1 MLRLEK
7 ITKIYATDLVLKD
20 ISWEIKKGEK
30 IGLIGSNG
38 AGKTTQLKILMG
50 EEEQTSGSIIKEGK
64 PRISY
69 LKQEF
74 DLNMNNTVRDEL
86 IGAFEE
92 IQLINK
98 KIKALELEM
107 LNKKESRDTKKL
119 NTLINQIGNYQAKF
133 EDLGGYLIQAKVD
146 KILPILGFSQD
157 EANELVSNFS
167 CGWQMKIALGKIM
180 LLQPDLLLLDEPTNH
195 LDLDTIAWLEEY
207 LLPLKTSMIIISH
220 DRYFIDK
227 LCKKIIFIENGISN
241 TYKGNYSFFI
251 KQKLLDEQAQNK
263 AYQLQQKEL
272 EIQKKY
278 IDRFRA
284 SATRSTQAKSREKQI
299 MKIKRIDNVSQKP
312 KTPIFKFPDCR
323 PSGKSVLEIK
333 NLCHGFSDKIIFF
346 ESNLKINS
354 GEKVAFL
361 GPNGIGKSTLFKLI
375 MKKINPEI
383 GEINLDKHNLITSYY
398 EQNQSEALDPEKIVI
413 DLIFEIVR
421 DWPQKKVRT
430 FLGAFGF
437 YKETVFKKVNQLSG
451 GEKARLAMALI
462 ILKPSNFL
470 LLDEPTNHLD
480 LQSKANLELA
490 LNSYKGTVLI
500 ISHDRFFISKV
511 ANRIIEIENLNFQ
524 SFDGDYEYYL
534 EKKKANK
541 SSKK

>member
-1 MLRLEK
+1 VLRLEN
-7 ITKIYATDLVLKD
+7 ITKIYATDLVLKN
-20 ISWEIKKGEK
+20 INWEIKKGEK

-38 AGKTTQLKILMG
+38 AGKTTQLKILTG
-50 EEEQTSGSIIKEGK
+50 EEEQTSGSIIKEGNL
-64 PRISY
+64 RISY

-74 DLNMNNTVRDEL
+74 DLNLNNSVRDEL
-86 IGAFEE
+86 IGAFEDTQ
-92 IQLINK
+92 IISQKIN
-98 KIKALELEM
+98 ALEVEM
-107 LNKKESRDTKKL
+107 LNKKDSKDKEQLS
-119 NTLINQIGNYQAKF
+119 TLINKIGDYQRKF
-133 EDLGGYLIQAKVD
+133 EDLGGYLIPAKVD
-146 KILPILGFSQD
+146 KILPILGFSQE
-157 EANELVSNFS
+157 EADELVANFS

-207 LLPLKTSMIIISH
+207 LLPLKTSIIVISH

-227 LCKKIIFIENGISN
+227 LCKKIVFIENGIAK
-241 TYKGNYSFFI
+241 TYNGNYSFFI
-251 KQKLLDEQAQNK
+251 EQKLLDEQFQNK

-278 IDRFRA
+278 IERFRA

-299 MKIKRIDNVSQKP
+299 SKIIKIDNVSKQK
-312 KTPIFKFPDCR
+312 KSPILKFPECK

-333 NLCHGFSDKIIFF
+333 NLCHGFFDKIIFF

-354 GEKVAFL
+354 GEKVAFV
-361 GPNGIGKSTLFKLI
+361 GPNGVGKSTLFKLI
-375 MKKINPEI
+375 MKQINPDI
-383 GEINLDKHNLITSYY
+383 GEISLSNHNLITSYY
-398 EQNQSEALDPEKIVI
+398 EQNQSEALDPEQFII
-413 DLIFEIVR
+413 DLVFDLVP

-430 FLGAFGF
+430 FLGGFGF

-480 LQSKANLELA
+480 LHSKENLEIA

-511 ANRIIEIENLNFQ
+511 ADRIVEIKNFTFQ
-524 SFDGDYEYYL
+524 SYDGDYKYYL
-534 EKKKANK
+534 EKKRLKKLRNK
-541 SSKK
+541 

>member
-1 MLRLEK
+1 MLRLEN
-7 ITKIYATDLVLKD
+7 ITKIFATDLVLKN
-20 ISWEIKKGEK
+20 INWEIKKGEK

-38 AGKTTQLKILMG
+38 AGKTTQLKILTG
-50 EEEQTSGSIIKEGK
+50 EEEQTSGLIIKEGN

-74 DLNMNNTVRDEL
+74 DLNMNNSVRDEL
-86 IGAFEE
+86 IGAFRE
-92 IQLINK
+92 IQIISQ
-98 KIKALELEM
+98 KISALEEEM
-107 LNKKESRDTKKL
+107 LNKKNSIDSGNL
-119 NTLINQIGNYQAKF
+119 NTLISKIGNYQRKF
-133 EDLGGYLIQAKVD
+133 EDLGGYLIPAKVD
-146 KILPILGFSQD
+146 KILPVLGFSQV

-195 LDLDTIAWLEEY
+195 LDLDTISWLEEY
-207 LLPLKTSMIIISH
+207 LLPLKTSIIVISH

-227 LCKKIIFIENGISN
+227 LCKKIVFIENGISK
-241 TYKGNYSFFI
+241 TYNGNYSFFME
-251 KQKLLDEQAQNK
+251 QKLLDEQSQNK

-272 EIQKKY
+272 ETQKRY
-278 IDRFRA
+278 IERFRA

-299 MKIKRIDNVSQKP
+299 SKIVKVENVLK
-312 KTPIFKFPDCR
+312 KTKSPIFKFPECKA
-323 PSGKSVLEIK
+323 SGKSVLEIK
-333 NLCHGFSDKIIFF
+333 NLSHSFSDKIIFF
-346 ESNLKINS
+346 ESNLKIIS

-361 GPNGIGKSTLFKLI
+361 GPNGVGKSTLFKLI
-375 MKKINPEI
+375 MKQINPEI
-383 GEINLDKHNLITSYY
+383 GEINLGKHNLITSYY
-398 EQNQSEALDPEKIVI
+398 EQNQSEALDPEKIII
-413 DLIFEIVR
+413 DLIFEMVP

-430 FLGAFGF
+430 FLGGFGF
-437 YKETVFKKVNQLSG
+437 YKDTVFKKVNQLSG

-480 LQSKANLELA
+480 LQSKTNLELA

-511 ANRIIEIENLNFQ
+511 ANRIVEIQNSNFH
-524 SFDGDYEYYL
+524 SFDGGYEYYL
-534 EKKKANK
+534 EKKT
-541 SSKK
+541 KKTYKT